1 LIYATPVLIT
11 KLRMETP
18 GQAAWAGKSPFQA
31 PLGKH
36 AAADAAK
43 RECAGQS
50 HSDHLAVV
58 RVPAD
63 CASPAV
69 IVTLICVRGGLG
81 VESSLGH
88 TTDQ

>member
-1 LIYATPVLIT
+1 
-11 KLRMETP
+11 METP

-43 RECAGQS
+43 RDCAGQT

-58 RVPAD
+58 RVSAD
-63 CASPAV
+63 RASPAV
-69 IVTLICVRGGLG
+69 ILTLICVRGGLG
-81 VESSLGH
+81 VESTRASD
-88 TTDQ
+88 TQPK